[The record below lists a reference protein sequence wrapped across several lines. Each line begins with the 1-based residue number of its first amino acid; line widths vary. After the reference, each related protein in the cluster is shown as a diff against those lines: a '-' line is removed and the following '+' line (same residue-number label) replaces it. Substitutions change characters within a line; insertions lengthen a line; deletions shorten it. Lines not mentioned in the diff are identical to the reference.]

1 LADNQVILIM
11 KKHDPINPSKSTA
24 ARTSRSGKRQRQT
37 LAPAMKGLE
46 QLNLHAAGID
56 VGSAENYLCVP
67 ENSVPV
73 GERNVRKFGVFSQEL
88 DASVEW
94 LKACGVTTVA
104 MEATGVYWMSLYD
117 KIETAGLEVILV
129 DPHSVKHVPGRKSDV
144 LDCQWLQQLH
154 TYGLLRGA
162 FRPDSAVRNLRSL
175 CRQRADIVI
184 NGSAYLQ
191 QAQKALVQMNVQLP
205 LVVSDINGQT
215 GLRIIDAILNGERD
229 PEQLV
234 KLRDERCKKSS
245 VPEMQAALKGHYTPE
260 LLFVLSQTIEGWR
273 FCQRQLEACDQQIV
287 TALAAL
293 PTAKARPSEVEV
305 PPKPGPV
312 DKAAAE
318 KAKKPKRARGNNQ
331 ATVDFNEALRRVCGV
346 DLMRV
351 CGLNV
356 LSVLMLI
363 GEIGADMRFWRSE
376 KAFCSWLGLC
386 PGTKIS
392 GGRVLSRRTRHV
404 VNRAATILRL
414 AAMAAGRTDTWIG
427 RFYRRKQAHL
437 GAPKAITATAR
448 KLACVLYHMLKY
460 KEEFLPLNV
469 AIYDEMAQERRLRR
483 LRNEAQNLGYQLVE
497 VQQVA

>member
-1 LADNQVILIM
+1 M
-11 KKHDPINPSKSTA
+11 KKHNSISPNKTTGAQPIGLGKRGRQTA
-24 ARTSRSGKRQRQT
+24 A
-37 LAPAMKGLE
+37 LALKGLE
-46 QLNLHAAGID
+46 QINLHAGGID

-67 ENSVPV
+67 ENSVPA
-73 GERNVRKFGVFSQEL
+73 GERHVRKFGVFSQEQ
-88 DASVEW
+88 DAAVEW
-94 LKACGVTTVA
+94 LKASGVTTVA
-104 MEATGVYWMSLYD
+104 MEATGIYWISLYD
-117 KIETAGLEVILV
+117 KIEAAGLEVVLV

-184 NGSAYLQ
+184 SGGAYLQ

-205 LVVSDINGQT
+205 LVVSDINGET
-215 GLRIIDAILNGERD
+215 GLRIIDAILQGERD

-245 VPEMQAALKGHYTPE
+245 VPEMAAALKGHYTPE
-260 LLFVLSQTIEGWR
+260 LLFVLGQTMEGWR
-273 FCQRQLEACDQQIV
+273 FCQKQLEACDQQII
-287 TALAAL
+287 TALAVL
-293 PTAKARPSEVEV
+293 PTAKPRSPQLDI

-312 DKAAAE
+312 DEAAAQ
-318 KAKKPKRARGNNQ
+318 KASKPKRARGNNQ
-331 ATVDFNEALRRVCGV
+331 ATVDFREALRRVCGV

-351 CGLNV
+351 CGLNT

-414 AAMAAGRTDTWIG
+414 AAMAAGRTETWIG

-448 KLACVLYHMLKY
+448 KLACVIYHMLKY
-460 KEEFLPLNV
+460 QEEYLPLDV
-469 AIYDEMAQERRLRR
+469 ALYDEQVQEQRLKR
-483 LRNEAQNLGYQLVE
+483 LRNEAKNLGYDLIQTN
-497 VQQVA
+497 

>member
-1 LADNQVILIM
+1 LANNQAILIM
-11 KKHDPINPSKSTA
+11 KEHNASHRSKSSTA
-24 ARTSRSGKRQRQT
+24 AHPGKRVRPTAAQ
-37 LAPAMKGLE
+37 AMKSLE
-46 QLNLHAAGID
+46 QINLHAAGID

-67 ENSVPV
+67 ENSAPAS
-73 GERNVRKFGVFSQEL
+73 ESNVRSFGVFSQQQ
-88 DASVEW
+88 DAAVEW
-94 LKACGVTTVA
+94 LKACGVRTVA
-104 MEATGVYWMSLYD
+104 MEATGIYWMSLYD
-117 KIETAGLEVILV
+117 KIEAAGLEVVLV
-129 DPHSVKHVPGRKSDV
+129 DPHSVRHVPGRKSDV

-162 FRPDSAVRNLRSL
+162 FRPEGAVRNLRSL

-229 PEQLV
+229 PQQLV

-245 VPEMQAALKGHYTPE
+245 LPEMEAALKGHYTPE
-260 LLFVLSQTIEGWR
+260 LLFVLNQTMEGWR
-273 FCQRQLEACDQQIV
+273 FCQKQLEACDQQIV

-293 PTAKARPSEVEV
+293 PTAKPRSPELDL

-312 DKAAAE
+312 DEAAAQ
-318 KAKKPKRARGNNQ
+318 KAKKPKRPRGNNQ
-331 ATVDFNEALRRVCGV
+331 ATVDFSEALRRVCGV
-346 DLMRV
+346 DLMRI
-351 CGLNV
+351 CGLNA

-376 KAFCSWLGLC
+376 KAFCSWLGLS

-404 VNRAATILRL
+404 VNRAATVLRL

-460 KEEFLPLNV
+460 KEEYLPLDV